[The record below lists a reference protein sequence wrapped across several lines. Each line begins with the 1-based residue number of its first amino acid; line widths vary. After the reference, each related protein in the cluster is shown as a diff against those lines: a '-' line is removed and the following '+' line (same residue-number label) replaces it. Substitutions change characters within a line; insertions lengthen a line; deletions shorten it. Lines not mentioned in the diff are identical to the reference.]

1 MTATVTITP
10 TATATPTATSTAT
23 ATVTA
28 TTTPTGT
35 ATATATVTATATMT
49 ATATVTSTQTSA
61 PTATPTAA
69 AFSVVKV
76 TSCSTSTGGTDLK
89 CPITYTAGNSL
100 VLNVSLGTGSTTYY
114 APQSVSD
121 GVNTWVADNVAGSAC
136 QTDNNNGNSTCFYHT
151 NGIAGTSA
159 TVTVARPVNA
169 PFGYLAAYIYEVSGG
184 ALSEDGGSA
193 QGYSTNPFA
202 ATVNTPS
209 FGTSSEP
216 NDIVFGS
223 AAAYFGA
230 APNLMNGPING
241 YAGQPL
247 LNAGGTAT
255 FNTTLLSGYATPGG
269 SSSTWTG
276 WTTNNSTTWASA
288 LIAYRP
294 GVGEPTFTPTS
305 TPSSGASATPT
316 PTASSGAGSPTPT
329 VTATATRSAA
339 PTATPSGSGTPGAAQ
354 VSSAV
359 LMSNAPRI
367 GVNMDEQ
374 SQYDARAY
382 LQNYLDNPGF
392 EQAMVG
398 HVIVV
403 GASPSAAGFSDIND
417 PYDAVATGFWNGVT
431 ASVRTGPSAGATFK
445 VAGYT
450 AGGSYTCSGG
460 CPALV
465 AGDLIGE
472 TESNPAIGFNPG
484 AWLPGYWSI
493 LNSDSGVT
501 LTTAQHYDGASSV
514 SFDVHDGNAH
524 AIDFG
529 GDSSVSSVGTCSS
542 NPATLCSSNA
552 DCGAGTCQ
560 KSPTYPYHPFT
571 GPMTMSIYALA
582 AGTSGT
588 PTVTL
593 QASREGSSWGSISH
607 TFDLTQDGNWHQYV
621 YNFSGPDQASDTGIW
636 FFTATAQSGAATGA
650 KIYVDDAFMG
660 PATGGAGGFRS
671 EVVSTLKTLN
681 PGTLRYMYPP
691 GLSQTDAYFEGNDYQ
706 KGPPNDYSVGANI
719 MWIYS
724 LKDMY
729 ALAGAIQAN
738 PWVSIPDVFSDT
750 DVSSF
755 AANLCSAFAA
765 NGFSQAFVEQSNEDW
780 VTTSHSAGG
789 SHTSQYGAMA
799 NRNFGLINSY
809 MTANCPSYA
818 GAVKFVVNG
827 QEANNGVLQN
837 TSAQIPFNNPQ
848 YGADIA
854 DYAPSE
860 AEQPTGETMAQYA
873 ALGFA
878 NSLQQFMPNAPGE
891 FGGVVPGNLNELCGG
906 SPAGCQQFM
915 AAYENGSSNQ
925 CGTATPVEAWEMSA
939 GWMAA
944 GYNAQN
950 WILGFLAGS
959 SGPNAGVLSPMPAQ
973 QTFNLAEGEYT
984 TPNNACASGHGTDSA
999 LWGIV
1004 HDFDASFGPSF
1015 PHLRPIGWA
1024 QALLNRAIGGEY
1036 HMLDTSQ
1043 WAGVYGAAFNNN
1055 GSWSAIL
1062 SNSNSTSVS
1071 FQVTFPA
1078 GGTLPA
1084 KAETVL
1090 YTSGLADNDEN
1101 SNSVTIGALPGAIS
1115 VTANTI
1121 TLTLPPFSAVAL
1133 LPTSAP

>member
-1 MTATVTITP
+1 MVKTTACT
-10 TATATPTATSTAT
+10 TSTANT
-23 ATVTA
+23 NL
-28 TTTPTGT
+28 
-35 ATATATVTATATMT
+35 
-49 ATATVTSTQTSA
+49 
-61 PTATPTAA
+61 
-69 AFSVVKV
+69 
-76 TSCSTSTGGTDLK
+76 SC
-89 CPITYTAGNSL
+89 PVTYTAGNAL
-100 VLNVSLGTGSTTYY
+100 VLNVSLGTGSTTSFT
-114 APQSVSD
+114 PQSVGD
-121 GVNTWVADNVAGSAC
+121 GVNNWIADNLAGSGGAC
-136 QTDNNNGNSTCFYHT
+136 QIDNNNGNSTCFYHA
-151 NGIAGTSA
+151 NGIVGTSGTI
-159 TVTVARPVNA
+159 TVVRPSGGS
-169 PFGYLAAYIYEVSGG
+169 FGYAAAYVYEVSGG
-184 ALSEDGGSA
+184 PLNEDQGASR
-193 QGYSTNPFA
+193 GYSANPFSG
-202 ATVNTPS
+202 TVDTPS
-209 FGTSSEP
+209 FGMSSGSTK
-216 NDIVFGS
+216 IVFGS
-223 AAAYFGA
+223 AAAYFGSA
-230 APNLMNGPING
+230 AAMSSGPMNG
-241 YAGQPL
+241 YTGQAL
-247 LNAGGTAT
+247 LNAGGTAS
-255 FNTTLLSGYATPGG
+255 FNTSLLSGYLIPG
-269 SSSTWTG
+269 SPSTTWTG
-276 WTTNNSTTWASA
+276 WTVNNSTTWASA
-288 LIAYRP
+288 IIAYQP
-294 GVGEPTFTPTS
+294 VAGGPTPTPTGTIAPTS
-305 TPSSGASATPT
+305 TPSSVGGTPTPTGGGATPT
-316 PTASSGAGSPTPT
+316 PTPMTATPT
-329 VTATATRSAA
+329 VTAKATVT
-339 PTATPSGSGTPGAAQ
+339 PTPVPGGPAL
-354 VSSAV
+354 VSSTA

-403 GASPSAAGFSDIND
+403 GSSPSSAGFSDSND
-417 PYDAVATGFWNGVT
+417 PYDAVATGFWNGTT
-431 ASVRTGPSAGATFK
+431 ATVRTGSSAGATFK
-445 VAGYT
+445 VAAYS

-472 TESNPAIGFNPG
+472 TASNPTIGFNPG

-501 LTTAQHYDGASSV
+501 LTTAQHFDGASSV

-524 AIDFG
+524 AINFG
-529 GDSSVSSVGTCSS
+529 GDSSVSSVGTCSNNS
-542 NPATLCSSNA
+542 VTLCSSNA
-552 DCGAGTCQ
+552 DCSAGSCQ
-560 KSPTYPYHPFT
+560 KSPTYPYHPFV

-593 QASREGSSWGSISH
+593 QASRQGSSWGSVSH
-607 TFDLTQDGNWHQYV
+607 SFNLTQDGNWHQYAF
-621 YNFSGPDQASDTGIW
+621 NFAGADKASDTGIW
-636 FFTATAQSGAATGA
+636 FFTATVQSGAASGA

-660 PATGGAGGFRS
+660 PTSAGAGGFRN
-671 EVVSTLKTLN
+671 EVVSTLKTLS

-729 ALAGAIQAN
+729 ALAGAVGAN

-750 DVSSF
+750 DVNSF
-755 AANLCSAFAA
+755 AGNLCSAFAS
-765 NGFSQAFVEQSNEDW
+765 NGFSKAFVEQSNEDW
-780 VTTSHSAGG
+780 VTSSHSAGG
-789 SHTSQYGAMA
+789 SHTSQYGALA

-809 MTANCPSYA
+809 MSANCPSYA
-818 GAVKFVVNG
+818 GNVYFVVNG

-837 TSAQIPFNNPQ
+837 TSAQIPGDNPQ

-860 AEQPTGETMAQYA
+860 AEQPTGQTMAQYA

-878 NSLQQFMPNAPGE
+878 NSLQQFEPGAPGE
-891 FGGVVPGNLNELCGG
+891 FGGVVPGNLNQLCGG
-906 SPAGCQQFM
+906 SPAGCQQFL

-925 CGTATPVEAWEMSA
+925 CGTATPVEAWDMSA

-973 QTFNLAEGEYT
+973 QTFNLAEGEFT
-984 TPNNACASGHGTDSA
+984 TPNYACASGHGTDSA

-1015 PHLRPIGWA
+1015 PHMRPIGWA
-1024 QALLNRAIGGEY
+1024 QALLNRAIGGAY
-1036 HMLDTSQ
+1036 HKMDTSN
-1043 WAGVYGAAFNNN
+1043 WSGVYGAAFNQS

-1062 SNSNSTSVS
+1062 SNSNNASVS
-1071 FQVTFPA
+1071 FQVSFPA

-1101 SNSVTIGALPGAIS
+1101 SNAVTIGPLPGAIS
-1115 VTANTI
+1115 ISGTTLS
-1121 TLTLPPFSAVAL
+1121 LTLPPFSAVAL
-1133 LPTSAP
+1133 LPASAP